1 MKIQIISP
9 GVYTYGSMVLGG
21 ILRDRG
27 HSVDISKDLRRDGD
41 VIILSLFSTLQLL
54 DPSIREFVSKAESP
68 VYCGGPV
75 GICPEMVL
83 GELDVD
89 AVAMGEGESIIAMLV
104 ENGPEGIPGV
114 AYRKDGKIIRS
125 EPSGVDVIDH
135 AMPLFPSDLPAQSV
149 RGANVYIETH
159 RGCLGGC
166 TFCQVPRFFGRN
178 IRSRSLENIVAEVRE
193 LKRMGVKRVAV
204 SGGTASLFGYR
215 NSLNKDAFISML
227 RELSVILG
235 KRNLSVPD
243 MRVDLVDDEILE
255 AIRECTIGW
264 LFFGFESGSDRMLK
278 LMRKGVTVRD
288 NMRAV
293 ELARSHGVKVGG
305 SFIVG
310 YPGESRED
318 FEQTLDFMEE
328 AMLDDVFVSI
338 AEPIPGT
345 PLARVALDTPSED
358 NPLFCEHS
366 GAFRALKI
374 SEAEARC
381 FEMMLHGESC
391 KPVPRA
397 ISEALYS
404 TYLNEAR
411 SQGEDIRKVYGLLN
425 KYSEFV

>member
-27 HSVDISKDLRRDGD
+27 HFVNMSKDLRHDGD

-54 DPSIREFVSKAESP
+54 DPAIREFVSKAEPP

-89 AVAMGEGESIIAMLV
+89 AVAMCEGEGIIARLV
-104 ENGPEGIPGV
+104 EAGPEGVPGV
-114 AYRKDGKIIRS
+114 AYREGEEIIRS
-125 EPSGVDVIDH
+125 EPVRMEIIDH
-135 AMPLFPSDLPAQSV
+135 TMPLFPPDLSEQSV
-149 RGANVYIETH
+149 RGANLYIETH

-178 IRSRSLENIVAEVRE
+178 IRSRSLENIVEEVRE
-193 LKRMGVKRVAV
+193 LRRMGVKRVAV

-215 NSLNKDAFISML
+215 NALDKDAFIRML
-227 RELSVILG
+227 QELSGILG
-235 KRNLSVPD
+235 RKNLSVPD

-255 AIRECTIGW
+255 AIREYTIGW
-264 LFFGFESGSDRMLK
+264 LFFGIESGSDRMLK

-288 NMRAV
+288 NIRAV

-318 FEQTLDFMEE
+318 FEQTLDFMED

-345 PLARVALDTPSED
+345 PLARVALDTPPAD

-366 GAFRALKI
+366 GAFRALKL

-381 FEMMLHGESC
+381 FEMMLHGENC

-411 SQGEDIRKVYGLLN
+411 SQGKDIREVYGLLN
-425 KYSEFV
+425 KYKEFV